1 MDEGNLGFIE
11 LTCILKTSDQKRRGI
26 QLGGHLKKEEEGQ
39 EREQGMHE
47 REGIL
52 QQLVLQDDA
61 HPTLSFPFQLLS
73 FTWATGKVILK
84 TK

>member
-1 MDEGNLGFIE
+1 MDKGNLGFIE
-11 LTCILKTSDQKRRGI
+11 LTCILKTSDQKRRGNTAWRAF
-26 QLGGHLKKEEEGQ
+26 KKEEEGQ

-52 QQLVLQDDA
+52 QQLVLQDDP
-61 HPTLSFPFQLLS
+61 HPTLSFPFQLS